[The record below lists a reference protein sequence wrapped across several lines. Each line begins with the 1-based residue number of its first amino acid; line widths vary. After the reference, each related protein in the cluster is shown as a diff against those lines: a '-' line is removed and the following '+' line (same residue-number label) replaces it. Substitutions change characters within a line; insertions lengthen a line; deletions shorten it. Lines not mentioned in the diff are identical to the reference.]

1 MASIRYLN
9 ARGAL
14 PRPVGLDGA
23 VYLGL
28 FEQNASVVEIRYH
41 QTKNGVVGVELD
53 GWEDFSG

>member
-1 MASIRYLN
+1 M
-9 ARGAL
+9 
-14 PRPVGLDGA
+14 GLDGA

>member
-1 MASIRYLN
+1 M
-9 ARGAL
+9 
-14 PRPVGLDGA
+14 GLDGA

-41 QTKNGVVGVELD
+41 QTENGVVGVELD